1 MLSHL
6 LDGLAGA
13 ALADIPAEW
22 RRPPAPAVAALDDYV
37 HTLADADAAADDDP
51 PLAPAT
57 VDALFAAGLFSLTV
71 PQDCGGMEADLRE
84 FVRVMAS
91 VGALGPAYAM
101 TAVPHLCVSVKAV
114 ARFAPAPLRQRLLG
128 GIGAARRLLAF
139 AITEDRGSDVAA
151 LATSLRPDADGIL
164 RLNGR
169 KQWITN
175 LARAS
180 HVVVVALCPSLHRA
194 PNAAT
199 LILLP
204 LDAPGVSVAPAWRKL
219 TANGSDTA
227 DLFFDDVAVA
237 PEWLLGTPGQALGD
251 FAEMVLPGR
260 LGAAAAAIGLARR
273 SLTTVA
279 AERPACLAAHL
290 RASLA
295 AQLDVLDA
303 AVSIAASA
311 GDAGHPEFPHL
322 VAFAKHLAGS
332 GSQSLVDT
340 LAAACRGGPI
350 PAALTSARRAL
361 GLFRLLKGPG
371 EIIVFQAISALSARP
386 AEPAAESPP
395 VPATPLAAHCRRL
408 ARLSRATA
416 AAERRQLPLMLLADA
431 LTAVFAETAAT
442 ALAATLAPERAAAAA
457 AWARTRAERALER
470 SETLIDR
477 WPADGIDT
485 AYICL
490 RAAVERDPFSPLQPS
505 GPQPAP
511 LFHPFVMSDY

>member
-6 LDGLAGA
+6 LDGRAGA

-37 HTLADADAAADDDP
+37 RTLAGADAAADDDP

-71 PQDCGGMEADLRE
+71 PHDCGGMEADLRE

-128 GIGAARRLLAF
+128 DIGAARRLLAF

-151 LATSLRPDADGIL
+151 LATALRPDADGIL

-180 HVVVVALCPSLHRA
+180 HVVVVALSPSLHRA

-204 LDAPGVSVAPAWRKL
+204 LDAPGVSIAPAWRKL

-227 DLFFDDVAVA
+227 DLFFDNVAVA
-237 PEWLLGTPGQALGD
+237 PEWLLGTPGQALGH

-273 SLTTVA
+273 GLAAVA
-279 AERPACLAAHL
+279 AERPACLPAH
-290 RASLA
+290 RHESFGVR
-295 AQLDVLDA
+295 LDILDA
-303 AVSIAASA
+303 AVGIAAAA

-332 GSQSLVDT
+332 ESQSLVDA

-350 PAALTSARRAL
+350 PAAVTRARRAL

-386 AEPAAESPP
+386 AEAAAESPP
-395 VPATPLAAHCRRL
+395 VPAMPLAGHCQRL
-408 ARLSRATA
+408 VRLGHA
-416 AAERRQLPLMLLADA
+416 AAAAGRRQLPLMLLADA
-431 LTAVFAETAAT
+431 LTAVFAEMAAAALTAAT
-442 ALAATLAPERAAAAA
+442 PERAAAAA
-457 AWARTRAERALER
+457 VWAGTLAERALER
-470 SETLIDR
+470 GETLIIR
-477 WPADGIDT
+477 WPADSLDT
-485 AYICL
+485 AYLRL
-490 RAAVERDPFSPLQPS
+490 RATVERDPFSPPQRS
-505 GPQPAP
+505 GP
-511 LFHPFVMSDY
+511 S